1 VIDPSAARRSVR
13 RVSFARLISL
23 AGSGAAYAALAFMMF
38 TLTGGS
44 SAWVSATLLLTIG
57 VQGFVQPVASWLGDR
72 FDRRRLLVTVDLCA
86 AAGFC
91 VLAFMR
97 EPVWLLIVACVTAVI
112 ESPIWAV
119 SSSVIPNLVDE
130 GDLAWANGQIAVGRN
145 IGNLVGPLAG
155 GTLVALLAP
164 GDPPTHDALYR
175 AGLIIFLANAA
186 SFAVSAWLMATAPGR
201 FSEDRRGGAEHQ
213 GIRAGAV
220 FALHDGVLRPVILAW
235 AVVLLGAGFILV
247 AEVAMADLFGQGAFG
262 YGLLTALF
270 GGGAV
275 LGSYLGG
282 RFLSTRREPV
292 ALLVSV
298 AATAVAFLLIAVS
311 PWWPLVLVAMMAGG
325 AVEGYGSV
333 AEQGVFQRRTPDA
346 VRSRVNG
353 FVETTVLV
361 SLAVGFG
368 MAGPVVDAFGPRSAY
383 VIGAAGGLIGF
394 LVMLPG
400 MRLLLGRAPSD

>member
-1 VIDPSAARRSVR
+1 
-13 RVSFARLISL
+13 
-23 AGSGAAYAALAFMMF
+23 
-38 TLTGGS
+38 
-44 SAWVSATLLLTIG
+44 
-57 VQGFVQPVASWLGDR
+57 
-72 FDRRRLLVTVDLCA
+72 
-86 AAGFC
+86 
-91 VLAFMR
+91 
-97 EPVWLLIVACVTAVI
+97 
-112 ESPIWAV
+112 
-119 SSSVIPNLVDE
+119 
-130 GDLAWANGQIAVGRN
+130 
-145 IGNLVGPLAG
+145 
-155 GTLVALLAP
+155 
-164 GDPPTHDALYR
+164 
-175 AGLIIFLANAA
+175 
-186 SFAVSAWLMATAPGR
+186 MATAPGR